1 MLEGEGSESEVSQES
16 QYRRAQQK
24 LDAIDRM
31 YKQEHVESKNVK
43 EFVKHE
49 AKGKQT
55 TEKNYQFVLRSAQ
68 LRYGEEDRSD
78 GSESTGSETMMDQSA
93 QSSIYVSSPSRP
105 ASGTGDQPQAP
116 QMEVQLATEI
126 ASAQGRT
133 EHQSDDQ
140 A

>member
-16 QYRRAQQK
+16 QYRRAQEK

-31 YKQEHVESKNVK
+31 YKQDHVESKNVK

-68 LRYGEEDRSD
+68 LRNSEEDKSD
-78 GSESTGSETMMDQSA
+78 GSESRGSETLMDQSA
-93 QSSIYVSSPSRP
+93 QSSIYISSPSRP
-105 ASGTGDQPQAP
+105 ASGAEKPEVP
-116 QMEVQLATEI
+116 QMEVQLATDI
-126 ASAQGRT
+126 ASPQNRT